1 MAKWGEELFV
11 VKQYKMKR
19 LYDGKFENVVGIGY
33 KNESGTVF
41 PSPLTQF
48 LIKEYRNK
56 GNSLNSQR
64 NAAYTVTSFLN
75 FIHQQVSKGMYPEL
89 YDFGLKALT
98 LQMGADYITFLS
110 MRNRAGELAKTYVL
124 NKILYLNRFYVWLS
138 KQKIID
144 EKIKITT
151 KTKTYRGRKTEVISL
166 FEDNDLDI
174 IFPTKSTYK
183 HLHLKDFG
191 IDGKELILLFLQTAR
206 REDPMMTFG
215 IVLQMFCGLRR
226 AEVVNLME
234 FDFKWSSNNL
244 VIKIRDHQD
253 PLFLHLSDTSDV
265 EVKTPGDQIC
275 LFTEIVETHYKQHMK
290 FLEGCKKRKHKG
302 LFVNLNTGVAI
313 SGKSYAERFNKI
325 KEKFLEALL
334 KKNDIKNYYLLIN
347 NDWSTHIGRGIYT
360 NLLISLGLTATQVAL
375 LRRDKNIHSAEAY
388 QEIFTLTLSMNAV
401 INNFDLLNQ
410 FKIKE

>member
-1 MAKWGEELFV
+1 MFV
-11 VKQYKMKR
+11 VKQYKTKR
-19 LYDGKFENVVGIGY
+19 LYDGKFENVIGIGY

-64 NAAYTVTSFLN
+64 NAAYTITAFMN
-75 FIHQQVSKGMYPEL
+75 FIHLQVSKGMYPEL
-89 YDFGLKALT
+89 SDFGLKALT

-110 MRNRAGELAKTYVL
+110 MQNKAGELSKTYVL
-124 NKILYLNRFYVWLS
+124 NKIVYLNKFYVWLRR
-138 KQKIID
+138 QNIID
-144 EKIKITT
+144 DNFKIVNKP
-151 KTKTYRGRKTEVISL
+151 KTYKGHKTEVINL

-191 IDGKELILLFLQTAR
+191 IEGKELILLLLQTAR
-206 REDPMMTFG
+206 REDRLMTLG
-215 IVLQMFCGLRR
+215 IVLQIFCGLRR
-226 AEVVNLME
+226 AEIVNLME

-244 VIKIRDHQD
+244 VIKVRDHQD
-253 PLFLHLSDTSDV
+253 TLFSHLTDTSGV

-275 LFTEIVETHYKQHMK
+275 LFTEIVEIYYKEHMK
-290 FLEGCKKRKHKG
+290 FLKECKNRKHKG
-302 LFVNLNTGVAI
+302 LFINLNTGIAI

-325 KEKFLEALL
+325 KVKFLEALL
-334 KKNDIKNYYLLIN
+334 EKNDIKNYYLLIN

-360 NLLISLGLTATQVAL
+360 NLLSSLGLTPTQTAL

-388 QEIFTLTLSMNAV
+388 QEIFTLTLSMNAA